1 MALLRRRKEDPNDL
15 GFGSVVSEAARTR
28 LLNRDGSFNVRRRGL
43 GFWSSLS
50 PFQHLLTLSWPRFL
64 IVGALGYLVLN
75 GFFALCYFACGPNA
89 LVGGGHPADEPWELL
104 LRAFFFSVETLST
117 IGYGDIVP
125 ATVSVEL
132 LVAVESVVGLI
143 SLAIATGLVFAR
155 FSRPTARI
163 EFSRR
168 AVMAPW
174 RDGSKALKFRIVNR
188 RHSGMIEIRA
198 TVILACVEKDGELV
212 RRHYDPLVLERDQV
226 VFFPLHWTIVHIV
239 DEASPLYGV
248 THEELLACRSEL
260 LILLSGIDEAT
271 SQVVHA
277 RTSYRAE
284 DIEWNADFVD
294 IFDHNAESVTID
306 VRRLHD
312 TRPV

>member
-1 MALLRRRKEDPNDL
+1 MALLRRRKEDPDDL
-15 GFGSVVSEAARTR
+15 GFGSVVSASARTR
-28 LLNRDGSFNVRRRGL
+28 LLNRNGSFNVHRRGI
-43 GFWSSLS
+43 GFWRSLS

-64 IVGALGYLVLN
+64 IVGVLGYLVLN
-75 GFFALCYFACGPNA
+75 GFFALCYFACGPDA
-89 LVGGGHPADEPWELL
+89 LDGGRPVHEPGELL

-125 ATVSVEL
+125 TTLSVEL

-155 FSRPTARI
+155 FSRPTAKI

-174 RDGSKALKFRIVNR
+174 RDGSQALKFRIVNR
-188 RHSGMIEIRA
+188 RHSGMIEIHA
-198 TVILACVEKDGELV
+198 KVTLACVEEDGERV
-212 RRHYDPLVLERDQV
+212 RRHYAPLSLERDQV
-226 VFFPLHWTIVHIV
+226 VFFPLHWTIVHVV
-239 DEASPLYGV
+239 DESSPLYGV
-248 THEELLACRSEL
+248 TREDLVACRGEL
-260 LILLSGIDEAT
+260 LILLSGVDEAT
-271 SQVVHA
+271 SQVVHT

-294 IFDHNAESVTID
+294 IFDHGAESVTID